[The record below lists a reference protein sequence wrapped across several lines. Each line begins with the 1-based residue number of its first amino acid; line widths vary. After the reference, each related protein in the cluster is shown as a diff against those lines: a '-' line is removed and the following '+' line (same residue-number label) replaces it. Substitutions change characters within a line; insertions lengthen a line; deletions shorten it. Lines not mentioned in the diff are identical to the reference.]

1 MAIGYNAVVTQ
12 KHILNPDLG
21 IFRIAPEGWALPAF
35 KAGQFAVV
43 GLPGSAP
50 RIALSDPEET
60 PTPPDKWIRRAYSVA
75 SSSLDDEYLELY
87 VALVRSGELTP
98 RLFQLDVGARL
109 HLSEKITGMFT
120 LDSVPPEANLV
131 FIATGTGIAPYMS
144 MLRSEVLAH
153 SERKVAVL
161 HGARHSWD
169 LGYRAELTTLARH
182 VPRFLYVPVISRPQQ
197 ELVEWR
203 GETGHVQQLWT
214 RGLLARHWGAEPGPG
229 DTHAFLCGNPAM
241 VEDAIK
247 VLGGLGFKEHTKREP
262 GQIHVEKYW

>member
-1 MAIGYNAVVTQ
+1 MAIEFNAVLTQ

-21 IFRIAPEGWALPAF
+21 IFRIAPEGWSLPEF
-35 KAGQFAVV
+35 KAGQFAVL
-43 GLPGSAP
+43 GLPGAAP
-50 RIALSDPEET
+50 RLELSDPEES
-60 PTPPDKWIRRAYSVA
+60 PAPGDKWIRRAYSIA

-98 RLFQLDVGARL
+98 RLFQLNVGARL

-120 LDSVPPEANLV
+120 LDTVPPDANLV

-153 SERKVAVL
+153 PNRRVAVL

-169 LGYRAELTTLARH
+169 LGYSAELTTLSRH
-182 VPRFLYVPVISRPQQ
+182 VPRFLYVPAVSRPKE

-203 GETGHVQQLWT
+203 GETGHVQQLWS
-214 RGLLARHWGAEPGPG
+214 RGLLAKHWGGEPQPT
-229 DTHAFLCGNPAM
+229 DTHVFLCGNPAM
-241 VEDAIK
+241 VEDALK
-247 VLGGLGFKEHTKREP
+247 VLAERGFKEHTRREP